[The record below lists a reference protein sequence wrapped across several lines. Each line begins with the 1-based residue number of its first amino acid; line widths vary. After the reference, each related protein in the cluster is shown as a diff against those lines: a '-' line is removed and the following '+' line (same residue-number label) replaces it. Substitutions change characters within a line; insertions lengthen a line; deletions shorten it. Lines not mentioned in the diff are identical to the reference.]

1 MGIVAMLEFE
11 ILARGLFRSHELDIV
26 YDPSLRMPTE
36 GLADNPGDVG
46 RTETSGAGTSGTEM
60 SRAGASSAPTIDGGR
75 QGKSGDNSRVNRHHT
90 TIREWIDAL
99 WQQQLSIAQEQGFPL
114 FDAPLFRLIHVE
126 VSSDGILHL
135 ILGDTTYKEYTV
147 TRLPTFARGRKRE
160 QLSNPLAVCSVVETR
175 DGFMLYEQRQN
186 AAVHAG
192 RFHVIAGFFERN
204 SDRDEQGRPDPFGAM
219 RREIR
224 EETGIQATDI
234 EEQYCLGAVYDVVN
248 PHGELCFLT
257 RLHISLAEVL
267 TRTPEDD
274 EVKELL
280 SLAVTKESLRDFL
293 VKNHGNISATGEP
306 NLLLYGEWKY
316 GEEWLGEVM
325 GQLDFPAL
333 NE

>member
-1 MGIVAMLEFE
+1 MLEFE
-11 ILARGLFRSHELDIV
+11 ILARGLFRPHELDIV
-26 YDPSLRMPTE
+26 YDPSLRMPSE
-36 GLADNPGDVG
+36 GLLENIGGVG
-46 RTETSGAGTSGTEM
+46 EAGAN
-60 SRAGASSAPTIDGGR
+60 RAGASPRPASLTV
-75 QGKSGDNSRVNRHHT
+75 Q
-90 TIREWIDAL
+90 EWIDAL

-126 VSSDGILHL
+126 ASSDGILHL

-147 TRLPTFARGRKRE
+147 TRLPAFAGGRKRE

-175 DGFMLYEQRQN
+175 DGFILYEQRQN
-186 AAVHAG
+186 VAVHAG

-204 SDRDEQGRPDPFGAM
+204 LDRDAQGRPDPFGAM
-219 RREIR
+219 CRELR
-224 EETGIQATDI
+224 EETGIQIADI
-234 EEQYCLGAVYDVVN
+234 EEHYCLGAVYDVVN

-280 SLAVTKESLRDFL
+280 SLALTKESLRDFL

-306 NLLLYGEWKY
+306 NLLLYGGWKY
-316 GEEWLGEVM
+316 GEEWLEEVM
-325 GQLDFPAL
+325 GRL
-333 NE
+333 

>member
-1 MGIVAMLEFE
+1 MLEFE
-11 ILARGLFRSHELDIV
+11 ILARGLFRPHELDIV
-26 YDPSLRMPTE
+26 YDSSLCMPTE
-36 GLADNPGDVG
+36 GLVEHVGDVG
-46 RTETSGAGTSGTEM
+46 DVGK
-60 SRAGASSAPTIDGGR
+60 AGANRPGAWPRPANHPHMTIP
-75 QGKSGDNSRVNRHHT
+75 
-90 TIREWIDAL
+90 EWIDVL

-186 AAVHAG
+186 VAVHAG
-192 RFHVIAGFFERN
+192 RYHVIAGFFERN
-204 SDRDEQGRPDPFGAM
+204 SDRDAQGRPDPFGAM
-219 RREIR
+219 CRELR
-224 EETGIQATDI
+224 EETGIRLADI
-234 EEQYCLGAVYDVVN
+234 EEHYCLGAVYDVVN

-280 SLAVTKESLRDFL
+280 SLAVTRESLRDFL

-306 NLLLYGEWKY
+306 NLLMYGGWKY

-325 GQLDFPAL
+325 EQLDSYIYHDP
-333 NE
+333 NT